1 MAKFGWAHIT
11 DSNKVAQGPDGAVQ
25 FASGSAGHISGSNTL
40 VFDHGSNFLILSGN
54 MDISGTLRANVF
66 DVITTTRTEIDVSGS
81 THFGDDSG
89 DTHVFTG
96 SVSIVSGGLR
106 QHYSSSAHIAYTLA
120 AYDSIV
126 GISNTNYVSVTLPSA
141 ATAGPGKI
149 LIIKDESTSTRPESN
164 KIAVSA
170 SGGQTID
177 GQPTYSLSGDS
188 PALTIYSNGV
198 SKWFIY

>member
-11 DSNKVAQGPDGAVQ
+11 EAHKSARGPDGAVQ
-25 FASGSAGHISGSNTL
+25 FASGSEGFQSGSQNLTYEYYNSKL
-40 VFDHGSNFLILSGN
+40 FLTGT
-54 MDISGTLRANVF
+54 MYVSGTLRADVF
-66 DVITTTRTEIDVSGS
+66 DAIITTKTEIEKSGS
-81 THFGDDSG
+81 TNFGDDSG
-89 DTHVFTG
+89 DQHIFTG
-96 SVSIVSGGLR
+96 SVSIISGGLR
-106 QHYSSSAHIAYTLA
+106 QHYSSSAASSYTLE

-126 GISNTNYVSVTLPSA
+126 GITTTSYVSLTLPSA
-141 ATAGPGKI
+141 ATAGQGKI
-149 LIIKDESTSTRPESN
+149 LIIKDESTSTRSDAN

-177 GQPTYSLSGDS
+177 GQATYSLSGDN

>member
-1 MAKFGWAHIT
+1 MGKFGWAHIA
-11 DSNKVAQGPDGAVQ
+11 DAHKSAKGPDGAVQ
-25 FASGSAGHISGSNTL
+25 FASGSDGYQSGSAELSYKYRTNL
-40 VFDHGSNFLILSGN
+40 HVLSGN

-66 DVITTTRTEIDVSGS
+66 DVITTTKTEIDMSGS
-81 THFGDDSG
+81 TNFGDDSG
-89 DTHVFTG
+89 DSHVFTG
-96 SVSIVSGGLR
+96 SVSIISGSFR
-106 QHYSSSAHIAYTLA
+106 QHYSSSTSAAYTLT

-126 GISNTNYVSVTLPSA
+126 GISATSYVSLTLPSA

-149 LIIKDESTSTRPESN
+149 LIIKDESASTRSDAN

-177 GQPTYSLSGDS
+177 GSATYSLSGDS
-188 PALTIYSNGV
+188 PALTIYSNGI